1 MKKTILITI
10 IASSTLFGGIAGA
23 TATSVFSD
31 SGWWTPAA
39 EWANKHNL
47 MTGMGDGSFGGDKYV
62 TRGQLAQVLKNMADA
77 GIITINN
84 TSTPTPSP
92 TPTPTPTPSPVPVQ
106 GKVLVD
112 TPNVKV
118 TFTGMTSEGYPTF
131 TIQNKTGKAVTVQ
144 IDNMAINGISS
155 DILLMSETVA
165 PNSTARNVEATTED
179 FKDIRTADT
188 MTGKFLVLDPD
199 TFDRI
204 ETPTF

>member
-1 MKKTILITI
+1 MKKTLLATI

-39 EWANKHNL
+39 EWANKYKL
-47 MTGMGDGSFGGDKYV
+47 MTGMGDGSFGGDKTV
-62 TRGQLAQVLKNMADA
+62 TRGQLAQVLKNLADQGA
-77 GIITINN
+77 ITINN
-84 TSTPTPSP
+84 SP
-92 TPTPTPTPSPVPVQ
+92 TPTPTPTPVPVQ
-106 GKVLVD
+106 GRVLVD
-112 TPNVKV
+112 TPNVKI
-118 TFTGMTSEGYPTF
+118 TFNGMVKEEYSNDYSPTF

-155 DILLMSETVA
+155 DTLLMSETVA
-165 PNSTARNVEATTED
+165 PNSTARNVGAASQD

-188 MTGKFLVLDPD
+188 ITGKFVVFDPD
-199 TFDRI
+199 TFDNI